1 MKEERFYSFSTT
13 GFLGHE
19 LRRARIAAKLTQAE
33 LGERAGVS
41 RRWISQMEKGH
52 LGSEV
57 GRLMSVVRALGLQ
70 LQFQRDSA
78 GSDDLWAEER

>member
-1 MKEERFYSFSTT
+1 MLQTCCLV
-13 GFLGHE
+13 LGNGP
-19 LRRARIAAKLTQAE
+19 LV
-33 LGERAGVS
+33 AGVS

-78 GSDDLWAEER
+78 GADDLWAEER

>member
-1 MKEERFYSFSTT
+1 MAS
-13 GFLGHE
+13 
-19 LRRARIAAKLTQAE
+19 A
-33 LGERAGVS
+33 S

-78 GSDDLWAEER
+78 DADDLWAEER

>member
-1 MKEERFYSFSTT
+1 V
-13 GFLGHE
+13 
-19 LRRARIAAKLTQAE
+19 
-33 LGERAGVS
+33 AGVS

-78 GSDDLWAEER
+78 GADDLWAEER